1 MVRMGGLGCG
11 GLFVL
16 LCFIT
21 LIVILTNIY
30 NLGSEDQVVVETKY
44 ERTAYNG
51 PQNVLLNPFREK
63 WERKATWL
71 GPRDYAVVK
80 ERQGLLRHEEGP
92 NQLFLGAWDELVSI
106 QPKIVL
112 QRLDYIRLIDQ
123 LTGYERVVNGPELL
137 TPGPQDTTPEGT
149 ETAVIVAPDTSI
161 VVLNRTYG
169 LRKLITESGPF
180 FPKAYEDIIEI
191 RRAIPVGEREYVTI
205 KNIRQGNQS
214 NIPGPMQ
221 VNVDAYDE
229 LNCTGVTPPNCV
241 RPKIVLEL
249 NQYVRLVDEITGLE
263 RVETGPMT
271 VMPSATEATEGV
283 EKAVYIVKTT
293 TVRLR
298 NNTFAWVYPER
309 GAVPT
314 GPNPGIFTP
323 DAYEYID
330 KVVESTV
337 LDARKYAIVE
347 NYRGAYV
354 HYEGPMLL
362 RLTARDKLIEI
373 RDKILLQK
381 DEYVRLLDYRD
392 GIEEVVTGPK
402 LVVPTPTQLKNG
414 GADPPIQQAVFL
426 DSNTALLVLNK
437 STGIQSLVQA
447 QDMYL
452 SAPQD
457 YYAYTPQ
464 AYEYIVDTRTKFR
477 ALPYQAFVYRS
488 ATGQMEFKYPG
499 DTFFLPA
506 YASFVEM
513 YWSDYSSSADPPGS
527 KKLYPSIDLRTKQ
540 SFFSYTVRTRDNI
553 LLDIRGSAFWQIN
566 DVSKMM
572 GATANPSADV
582 WQHARSALITV
593 INRYDWQYFTENL
606 ASVVAEA
613 YTSQTLAAGDDFYD
627 RRGID
632 LQSLEV
638 VSFDCVDPIVSEK
651 LQDIIQE
658 TVNRI
663 NAMVVQDSALQLEKK
678 KMEGQ
683 IILEGDKKGL
693 LEIMMNNTKLIAST
707 EGKRQGVLDVSG
719 AVTFIKNLSA
729 SVASEN
735 DRIELYKIRQQVL
748 ARNSDTQAVSQ
759 MDSTLFLNPADM
771 NMNLGSI
778 S

>member
-1 MVRMGGLGCG
+1 MDDGMVRMGGLGCG

-214 NIPGPMQ
+214 NIPGPSQ

-298 NNTFAWVYPER
+298 NNTFAWVYP
-309 GAVPT
+309 
-314 GPNPGIFTP
+314 
-323 DAYEYID
+323 
-330 KVVESTV
+330 
-337 LDARKYAIVE
+337 
-347 NYRGAYV
+347 
-354 HYEGPMLL
+354 
-362 RLTARDKLIEI
+362 
-373 RDKILLQK
+373 
-381 DEYVRLLDYRD
+381 
-392 GIEEVVTGPK
+392 
-402 LVVPTPTQLKNG
+402 
-414 GADPPIQQAVFL
+414 
-426 DSNTALLVLNK
+426 
-437 STGIQSLVQA
+437 
-447 QDMYL
+447 
-452 SAPQD
+452 
-457 YYAYTPQ
+457 
-464 AYEYIVDTRTKFR
+464 
-477 ALPYQAFVYRS
+477 
-488 ATGQMEFKYPG
+488 
-499 DTFFLPA
+499 
-506 YASFVEM
+506 
-513 YWSDYSSSADPPGS
+513 
-527 KKLYPSIDLRTKQ
+527 
-540 SFFSYTVRTRDNI
+540 
-553 LLDIRGSAFWQIN
+553 
-566 DVSKMM
+566 
-572 GATANPSADV
+572 
-582 WQHARSALITV
+582 
-593 INRYDWQYFTENL
+593 
-606 ASVVAEA
+606 
-613 YTSQTLAAGDDFYD
+613 
-627 RRGID
+627 
-632 LQSLEV
+632 
-638 VSFDCVDPIVSEK
+638 
-651 LQDIIQE
+651 
-658 TVNRI
+658 
-663 NAMVVQDSALQLEKK
+663 
-678 KMEGQ
+678 
-683 IILEGDKKGL
+683 
-693 LEIMMNNTKLIAST
+693 
-707 EGKRQGVLDVSG
+707 
-719 AVTFIKNLSA
+719 
-729 SVASEN
+729 
-735 DRIELYKIRQQVL
+735 
-748 ARNSDTQAVSQ
+748 
-759 MDSTLFLNPADM
+759 
-771 NMNLGSI
+771 
-778 S
+778 